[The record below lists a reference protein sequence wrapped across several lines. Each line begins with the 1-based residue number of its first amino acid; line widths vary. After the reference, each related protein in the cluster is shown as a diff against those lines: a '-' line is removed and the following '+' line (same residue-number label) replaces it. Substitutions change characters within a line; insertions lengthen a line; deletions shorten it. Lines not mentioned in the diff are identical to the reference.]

1 MNPRVLVN
9 VRPDLVNP
17 EGSSADLASLE
28 ERLGLLLLVRLGI
41 IAFTL
46 LTAIF
51 AMRQVGFGVAG
62 VGPISAGYLSI
73 VVGAEW
79 YRRKGRSGRMALQ
92 RAILPLDAVYLATV
106 ATPSGGPRSQLV
118 VLFAVQL
125 VAVTLLVSER
135 AGLRMALWDSFLF
148 LLIPTLSL
156 SGSIGS
162 VLGVRFVAAPPAG
175 QTALAI
181 MGFWAVAL
189 CTAFFSSV
197 SERELR
203 RSKSELA
210 DLAELAG
217 EIEVLSR
224 EDEIFSALL
233 RSMMKAFGF
242 RRVAVWWLRGSRPT
256 GLTISSQSSASVP
269 VKVPDAARTDAVA
282 VSAWSARQPILV
294 RHLSHDDDPVA
305 AYLLPNARNVV
316 VVPTHID
323 GGQLGIVMAEHGGNP
338 LTSRLPRRVLLML
351 GQFVWHAELA
361 VRNARLLAERER
373 LAAVDGLT
381 GLANRREFD
390 TVLAREVNRSER
402 SREPL
407 SLLIFDIDHFK
418 AINDTRGH
426 LAGDEVLR
434 GFAGVLSDAVRDM
447 DLVARYGGEE
457 FAVILPRCEAPDAVH
472 VVSRVMSALRRSTEL
487 EGVTVSAGVA
497 SMPANASSPV
507 ELVAAAD
514 DALFSSKRAGR
525 DRFTLSDRRAN
536 GDRLSSGT

>member
-1 MNPRVLVN
+1 VN
-9 VRPDLVNP
+9 VRPDLTHT
-17 EGSSADLASLE
+17 ERSSTDLASLE

-51 AMRQVGFGVAG
+51 STGQVGFDIAD
-62 VGPISAGYLSI
+62 VGPFSAGYLSI
-73 VVGAEW
+73 VAGAEW
-79 YRRKGRSGRMALQ
+79 YRRKGRTGRMELQ
-92 RAILPLDAVYLATV
+92 RAVLPIDAVYLAIVT
-106 ATPSGGPRSQLV
+106 TPSGGPRSQLV
-118 VLFAVQL
+118 ILFAVQL
-125 VAVTLLVSER
+125 IAVTLLVSER

-156 SGSIGS
+156 SGRVGS
-162 VLGVRFVAAPPAG
+162 LLGVRFVAAPPAG

-210 DLAELAG
+210 NLAELAG

-233 RSMMKAFGF
+233 RSLMKAFGF
-242 RRVAVWWLRGSRPT
+242 RRAAVWWYRGSRPT
-256 GLTISSQSSASVP
+256 GLTIASQSSSPLP

-282 VSAWSARQPILV
+282 IAAWSAREPVLV

-316 VVPTHID
+316 VVPTHLD

-338 LTSRLPRRVLLML
+338 LTSRLPKRVVLML

-381 GLANRREFD
+381 GVANRREFD
-390 TVLAREVNRSER
+390 AVLTREVNRSER

-407 SLLIFDIDHFK
+407 SLVIFDIDHFK

-434 GFAGVLSDAVRDM
+434 GFAGVLSEAVRDM

-457 FAVILPRCEAPDAVH
+457 FAVILPRCEASDAVH
-472 VVSRVMSALRRSTEL
+472 VVSRVMAALRSSAEL
-487 EGVTVSAGVA
+487 EGMTVSAGVA
-497 SMPANASSPV
+497 SLPANASSPV

-514 DALFSSKRAGR
+514 DALFTSKRSGR
-525 DRFTLSDRRAN
+525 DRYTLSDRHAN
-536 GDRLSSGT
+536 GDRLASGN